1 MMIKK
6 ITQSLCILI
15 AMFTLGGCTEPDP
28 APKIGI
34 SFGVGEATRWQ
45 VEMDLMVER
54 AKSLGLEVE
63 ARLNKT
69 DKPKTQTQDCFELID
84 SGISVLILVPRDV
97 RRTEEIINYAKSKNV
112 KVLSYARSVLG
123 EKIDLFVG
131 VDIFRIGH
139 VLGQHLVEKVYKGD
153 VIVLGGDENDFN
165 SKLLHL
171 GAMQAIE
178 PLVGEKGLRVIL
190 STFVPKWSKD
200 TAKDMVKKAVA
211 ANNNKIDA
219 IFASNDKLAEGS
231 LEALKELGITSKV
244 IITGM
249 DAEIPALKRIM
260 EGTQDVT
267 IFIDTNL
274 LAVAAVDEANNM
286 VTHRKVSSNS
296 QISNEGPTKV
306 DAYLITGKVVTKEN
320 MERVLFEGGHVSREA
335 VLGNQ

>member
-1 MMIKK
+1 MMMKK
-6 ITQSLCILI
+6 IVQGFGILMLI
-15 AMFTLGGCTEPDP
+15 FLAGGCSEPDP

-34 SFGVGEATRWQ
+34 SFGVGEATRWKN
-45 VEMDLMVER
+45 EMEIMVER

-63 ARLNKT
+63 ARLNTT

-97 RRTEEIINYAKSKNV
+97 RRTEEIVNYAKSKNV

-123 EKIDLFVG
+123 ETIDLFVG

-165 SKLLHL
+165 AKLLHL

-178 PLVGEKGLRVIL
+178 PLMGEKGLRVIL
-190 STFVPKWSKD
+190 STFVPKWSKE
-200 TAKDMVKKAVA
+200 TAKTMVKKAVA
-211 ANNNKIDA
+211 ANNNKVDA
-219 IFASNDKLAEGS
+219 IFASNDKLAEGCV
-231 LEALKELGITSKV
+231 EALQELGVTSKV

-267 IFIDTNL
+267 IFLDTNL
-274 LAVAAVDEANNM
+274 LAIAAVDEANNM
-286 VTHRKVSSNS
+286 VTRKKVGTNS
-296 QISNEGPTKV
+296 QINNEGPSKI
-306 DAYLITGKVVTKEN
+306 DAFLITGKIVTKEN
-320 MERVLFEGGHVSREA
+320 MERVLFEPGYIPREA
-335 VLGNQ
+335 VLGTK